1 VKRRAQKFK
10 SPLGETPDELRRR
23 VLRILRALKKAYPDA
38 HVPLNYSNP
47 LELLVAT
54 TLSAQC
60 TDARVNEVTAK
71 LFRKYRTPADWAA
84 APLETLEEEVRPTG
98 FFRNKARSIKA
109 ATGDIIERFDGKV
122 PDTLEDLTSLRG
134 LGRKSANVVL
144 AHAFDKQGII
154 VDTHFIRL
162 SRRMGL
168 TVEFDPVKIEF
179 NLQEIVP
186 EKHWSEFS
194 LMLTWH
200 GRVTCPAR
208 KPHCDECPIAKDCPS
223 CGSRGEI
230 TWKVK
235 EPKWKKERAAKK
247 KAATRAKEAA
257 KKPRTRKAKAKGSRS

>member
-1 VKRRAQKFK
+1 MAKRKPQKFK
-10 SPLGETPDELRRR
+10 NPLGEPPDELRRR
-23 VLRILRALKKAYPDA
+23 ALRILRTLKKAYPDA
-38 HVPLNYSNP
+38 RVPLNYSNA

-54 TLSAQC
+54 VLSAQC

-71 LFRKYRTPADWAA
+71 LFRKYRSAADWASV
-84 APLETLEEEVRPTG
+84 PIEILEQEIRPTG
-98 FFRNKARSIKA
+98 FFRNKAKSIKA
-109 ATGDIIERFDGKV
+109 ATGDIAERFDGRV

-179 NLQEIVP
+179 DLREIVP

-208 KPHCDECPIAKDCPS
+208 KPDCDGCTVRKHCPS
-223 CGSRGEI
+223 FDSRGEVI
-230 TWKVK
+230 WKVK
-235 EPKWKKERAAKK
+235 EPNWKKGRVAASKRAAPKK
-247 KAATRAKEAA
+247 LRA
-257 KKPRTRKAKAKGSRS
+257 RRSKAKGPRA